1 MEAQG
6 ICPDSPKGGST
17 YGKVRLPNF
26 KMEATFTSQR
36 PRAKSDIT
44 IITQCSVDRS
54 GHTLFRRLP
63 RNGDLFAL
71 A

>member
-1 MEAQG
+1 MSMQLCGCFMEAQG

-44 IITQCSVDRS
+44 IITQCSVDR
-54 GHTLFRRLP
+54 
-63 RNGDLFAL
+63 
-71 A
+71 